1 MLTRLRASNFKQ
13 FDELDIELGNP
24 VVFIGPNDSGK
35 TSALQALALW
45 GLGLSHWIAKY
56 QGREAPKRRPA
67 VTINRRDLLA
77 IPVPVANQ
85 LWHGL
90 HTRDVSRKDGKQET
104 AHIRIDLI
112 VNGVDDGE
120 EWECGFEFDYA
131 NPESVYCRAMRLADE
146 EEPARMPVPEHARK
160 TKIAYLPPMSGLAA
174 TENRLMPGA
183 VNVFIG
189 EGRTAEVL
197 RNLCYQIV
205 EGFDGEVRWRAVVER
220 IKDLF
225 GITLDR
231 PVLIEGRGE
240 IEMSFRNRGKT
251 RLDLSA
257 SGRGLQQTLLLMAY
271 LMTNPG
277 SVLLLDEPDAHL
289 EILRQRQIY
298 RLLTRVANENQS
310 QIVAASHSEVI
321 LNEAADRDVVVAFVG
336 PPHRIDDRGSQVY
349 KSLKSIGFEHYYQ
362 AELTGWVLYVE
373 GSTDLAILAALAETL
388 DHPVQEHLKRPFVE
402 YVGNHLGAAA
412 EHFHGLREAK
422 PDLVAFGLFDHEVD
436 VSGGG
441 HPNLRLHAWRRR
453 EIENYVAQRDVLMR
467 WALAT
472 GTDRYGPLFGDAWE
486 IAMEE
491 SLNDVESAMR
501 TLGRSPWDDNIKAS
515 EEFLDPLFE
524 RFFERLKLPNLLR
537 KSDYH
542 QLGAFVE
549 ASDLDPEVTQVLDGI
564 HEIAASAAP
573 RSSQASGRPE
583 AGPG

>member
-1 MLTRLRASNFKQ
+1 MLTRLRASKFKQ

-35 TSALQALALW
+35 TTALQALALW
-45 GLGLSHWIAKY
+45 GIGLSHWIAKY
-56 QGREAPKRRPA
+56 EGREAPKRRPA

-85 LWHGL
+85 LWHEL
-90 HTRDVSRKDGKQET
+90 HTRDVSRNEGKQET

-112 VNGVDDGE
+112 VNGVDDGA

-131 NPESVYCRAMRLADE
+131 NPESVYCRAMRLAE
-146 EEPARMPVPEHARK
+146 EPEPARMPVPDDARE

-197 RNLCYQIV
+197 RNLCHQIV
-205 EGFDGEVRWRAVVER
+205 EGADGDARWDAVVER
-220 IKDLF
+220 IAKLF

-240 IEMSFRNRGKT
+240 IEMSFRNQDKT
-251 RLDLSA
+251 QLDLSA

-298 RLLTRVANENQS
+298 RLLTDVASENRS

-336 PPHRIDDRGSQVY
+336 RPHRIDDRGSQVY

-362 AELTGWVLYVE
+362 AELTGWVLYLE
-373 GSTDLAILAALAETL
+373 GSTDLAILTALAEKL
-388 DHPVQEHLKRPFVE
+388 NHPVRERLQRPFVE
-402 YVGNHLGAAA
+402 YVGNHLAAA
-412 EHFHGLREAK
+412 ADHFHGLREAK
-422 PDLVAFGLFDHEVD
+422 PDLVAFGLFESEVD
-436 VSGGG
+436 VSGSG
-441 HPNLRLHAWRRR
+441 HPSLRLHAWRKR
-453 EIENYVAQRDVLMR
+453 EIENYIARRDVLMR
-467 WALAT
+467 WAEGT
-472 GTDRYGPLFGDAWE
+472 GTERYGPLFGDAWE
-486 IAMEE
+486 NAMEQ
-491 SLNDVESAMR
+491 SLDEIESAMR
-501 TLGRSPWDDNIKAS
+501 TLGRSPWDDSIKATD
-515 EEFLDPLFE
+515 EFLDPLFR

-542 QLGAFVE
+542 QLAAFVE
-549 ASDLDPEVTQVLDGI
+549 ASELDSEVEEVLNGI
-564 HEIAASAAP
+564 RDVAAAAVP
-573 RSSQASGRPE
+573 RSP
-583 AGPG
+583 

>member
-1 MLTRLRASNFKQ
+1 MLTRLRASKFKQ

-35 TSALQALALW
+35 TTALQALALW
-45 GLGLSHWIAKY
+45 GIGLSHWIGKY

-85 LWHGL
+85 LWHDL
-90 HTRDVSRKDGKQET
+90 HTRDVARIEGKQET
-104 AHIRIDLI
+104 SHVRID
-112 VNGVDDGE
+112 VVVEGVDDGKQ
-120 EWECGFEFDYA
+120 WECGFEFDYA
-131 NPESVYCRAMRLADE
+131 NPESVYCRAMRLSDDP
-146 EEPARMPVPEHARK
+146 EPARMPVPDHARA
-160 TKIAYLPPMSGLAA
+160 TRIAYLPPMSGLAA
-174 TENRLMPGA
+174 TENRLMAGA

-205 EGFDGEVRWRAVVER
+205 EHEEGEEHWSLLRRR
-220 IKDLF
+220 IEELF
-225 GITLDR
+225 GISLDR

-240 IEMSFRNRGKT
+240 IEMSFRNRSKT

-277 SVLLLDEPDAHL
+277 AVLLLDEPDAHL

-298 RLLTRVANENQS
+298 RLLTQVAQENGS

-362 AELTGWVLYVE
+362 AEITGWVLYLE
-373 GSTDLAILAALAETL
+373 GSTDLAILAALAEL
-388 DHPVQEHLKRPFVE
+388 LKHDVRHALQRPFVE
-402 YVGNHLGAAA
+402 YVGNRLSTAA

-422 PDLVAFGLFDHEVD
+422 VDLVGFGLFDHQDSFPGE
-436 VSGGG
+436 G
-441 HPNLRLHAWRRR
+441 HPSLRVHSWQKN
-453 EIENYVAQRDVLMR
+453 EIENYISSRDVLIR
-467 WALAT
+467 WAEAT
-472 GTDRYGPLFGDAWE
+472 GTERYGPLFGDAWKDAMAESIDE
-486 IAMEE
+486 IEQ
-491 SLNDVESAMR
+491 AMR
-501 TLGRSPWDDNIKAS
+501 TLGRSPWADETKAS
-515 EEFLDPLFE
+515 DEFLDPLFR
-524 RFFERLKLPNLLR
+524 RFFERLELPNLLE

-542 QLGAFVE
+542 QLAAFVE
-549 ASDLDPEVTQVLDGI
+549 PDELDSEVVEVLDTMKAVAD
-564 HEIAASAAP
+564 AATP
-573 RSSQASGRPE
+573 QV
-583 AGPG
+583 